1 MPAARPTWQGHLRLS
16 LVTCPVALYPA
27 TSRTADISFHLI
39 NPQTNNRIRMITT
52 DPDTGPIERSSLVKG
67 YEFEKNQYVL
77 FTPDE
82 IDAVKIESTKVIDIE
97 RFVDLAD
104 IDRLYWNDPYF
115 LVPDGKMAAEA
126 YAVIR
131 EAMSKSE
138 RVALGRVV
146 LHSRERLVA
155 LEPRDN
161 GLVAYTLRSHD
172 EVRSAADFFRDIPDA
187 QPPAAMIEI
196 ASKIIEQL
204 EGPFEPEMFRDRYE
218 DALRDLIQS
227 KLKGK
232 AKTITAAEPEDT
244 EVDDLMEMLKQSLQ
258 RSSSTA
264 RRPAASKPKSTPPKR
279 KPPSKPE
286 PRRASGG
293 TRRR

>member
-1 MPAARPTWQGHLRLS
+1 L
-16 LVTCPVALYPA
+16 LVTCPVALYPG

-52 DPDTGPIERSSLVKG
+52 DPDTGPVERSSLVKG
-67 YEFEKNQYVL
+67 YEFEKNHYVL

-82 IDAVKIESTKVIDIE
+82 IDSVKIESTKVIDIE

-126 YAVIR
+126 YAAIR
-131 EAMSKSE
+131 EAMSRSE
-138 RVALGRVV
+138 RIALGRVV

-155 LEPRDN
+155 LEPRDQ

-172 EVRSAADFFRDIPDA
+172 EVRNPADFFRDIPEA
-187 QPPAAMIEI
+187 RPPAAMVEI

-204 EGPFEPEMFRDRYE
+204 EGPFEPELFRDRYE

-232 AKTITAAEPEDT
+232 AKKITAPEPEDT
-244 EVDDLMEMLKQSLQ
+244 DVDNLMEMLKQSLQ
-258 RSSSTA
+258 RSSATA
-264 RRPAASKPKSTPPKR
+264 RRPAAAKPKAAAPKR
-279 KPPSKPE
+279 KPPSE
-286 PRRASGG
+286 PARRASGG

>member
-16 LVTCPVALYPA
+16 LVTCPVALYPG
-27 TSRTADISFHLI
+27 TSRTGDISFHLI
-39 NPQTNNRIRMITT
+39 NPKTNNRIRMITT
-52 DPDTGPIERSSLVKG
+52 DPDAGPVERSSLVKG

-131 EAMSKSE
+131 EAMSRSE

-155 LEPRDN
+155 LEPRDQ

-172 EVRSAADFFRDIPDA
+172 EVRNPADFFRDIPEA
-187 QPPAAMIEI
+187 QPPAAMVEI
-196 ASKIIEQL
+196 AAKIIEQL
-204 EGPFEPEMFRDRYE
+204 EGPFEPELFRDRYE
-218 DALRDLIQS
+218 DALRELIQS

-232 AKTITAAEPEDT
+232 AKKITAPEPEDT
-244 EVDDLMEMLKQSLQ
+244 EVDNLMEMLKQSLQ
-258 RSSSTA
+258 RSSATA
-264 RRPAASKPKSTPPKR
+264 RRPAAKPKAAAAPKR
-279 KPPSKPE
+279 KPPSE
-286 PRRASGG
+286 PARRASGG